1 LKLFDS
7 ANATSCYRRSESVVP
22 QQALALAN
30 SPIAF
35 EQSRILAAA
44 ISRDLKSAPEIKDND
59 AFVATAFER
68 VLGRSPSPEE
78 RAACETYLADQA
90 GRLADVSK
98 MHAFVSGA
106 ASPVKPAADPAQ
118 RARESLVHVLF
129 NHNDFVTIR

>member
-30 SPIAF
+30 SPISF

-44 ISRDLKSAPEIKDND
+44 ISRELKSGPASTDSP
-59 AFVATAFER
+59 AFVATAFQR
-68 VLGRSPSPEE
+68 VLGRAPAPEE
-78 RAACETYLADQA
+78 RTACENYLTEQA
-90 GRLADVSK
+90 GRLADK
-98 MHAFVSGA
+98 AGLHPFASGA
-106 ASPVKPAADPAQ
+106 ASAVKPAADPAQ